1 MLPCQFF
8 FKNKHLSEKL
18 RFENRTVRGTYC
30 ADFPSLL
37 LQCCSKVMP
46 SPRSPKCNMLS
57 LVCCRGSDRYAT
69 VYPIEEPKKH
79 NVHVSACTTARHKS
93 KLHSLPDLRDDRKLD
108 EALVTIAQKNTLRVC
123 RCGNASQETQ
133 PLHFCYPKG
142 MDEKWFFEYVGR
154 TMLALAQTSSVQAK
168 MHLVLCRNRTK
179 RNDLFKYILHG
190 YGSALHQDRTTNNS
204 SRNHVLM
211 GYVSCS
217 QWTTGGFLHQP
228 IHMRRLI
235 NSVLRSYGYAGFG
248 PTESVHELDRSLR
261 STDIRIVLLID
272 DFDCLF
278 ESDPKRGKHFSSI
291 SIFEKLLLQESLSCV
306 YMFVGSTRDIRP
318 YEIPKRTA
326 ARFHTIYL

>member
-1 MLPCQFF
+1 MF
-8 FKNKHLSEKL
+8 
-18 RFENRTVRGTYC
+18 
-30 ADFPSLL
+30 
-37 LQCCSKVMP
+37 
-46 SPRSPKCNMLS
+46 S
-57 LVCCRGSDRYAT
+57 LVCCKGSDRHAT
-69 VYPIEEPKKH
+69 VYPIEEPRKH
-79 NVHVSACTTARHKS
+79 NVHVSACTTARR
-93 KLHSLPDLRDDRKLD
+93 KLHSLPDLRDNQKLGD
-108 EALVTIAQKNTLRVC
+108 ALVTIAQKNTLRVC

-142 MDEKWFFEYVGR
+142 IDEKWFFEYVGR
-154 TMLALAQTSSVQAK
+154 TMLALAQKSYVQTK

-179 RNDLFKYILHG
+179 RNDLFKYVLHG
-190 YGSALHQDRTTNNS
+190 YGSALHQDLATNDNS
-204 SRNHVLM
+204 PNHVLM

-217 QWTTGGFLHQP
+217 QWTTGSLLHQP

-272 DFDCLF
+272 DFECLL
-278 ESDPKRGKHFSSI
+278 ESERPKRGDHSFSI
-291 SIFEKLLLQESLSCV
+291 PIFERLLQEVTASLSCV